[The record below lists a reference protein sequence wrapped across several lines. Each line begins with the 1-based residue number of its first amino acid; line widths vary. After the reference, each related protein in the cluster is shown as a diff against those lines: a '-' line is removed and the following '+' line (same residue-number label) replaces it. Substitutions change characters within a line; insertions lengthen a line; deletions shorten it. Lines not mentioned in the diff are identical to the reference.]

1 MKLTR
6 LLGGVLLV
14 GLIWLAG
21 VAWAVDFPPPEGAIN
36 DFADLIPSASEP
48 RLEAL
53 AAEILRKTGVSM
65 VVATFPDM
73 SGEDIDT
80 FSTELYK
87 AWGIGRAGEDKGV
100 LMLLA
105 LAERR
110 FRIETGYG
118 VEGVLP
124 DGVVGRIMRQDILPP
139 FKKGRFDEGFE
150 RGMAAMGRVVAKD
163 AGVELA
169 GQPASPQASPAQPRK
184 GNWFFL
190 IFIALILL
198 MIFRRRR
205 RPGGR
210 QVGGLG
216 GMLPW
221 LFLGSM
227 MGSSRGMGGG
237 LGGGFGG
244 FGGGFG
250 GFGGGMSG
258 GGGVSGSF

>member
-6 LLGGVLLV
+6 LLGGVFLV

-21 VAWAVDFPPPEGAIN
+21 SAWAVEFPPPEGAIN
-36 DFADLIPSASEP
+36 DFADLIPAASEP

-53 AAEILRKTGVSM
+53 AAEILSKTGVSM
-65 VVATFPDM
+65 VVATFKDL

-80 FSTELYK
+80 FSTGLYQ
-87 AWGIGRAGEDKGV
+87 AWGVGRAGEDKGV

-105 LAERR
+105 LKERR

-118 VEGVLP
+118 VEGVLT
-124 DGVVGRIMRQDILPP
+124 DGVVGRIMRKDILPP

-150 RGMAAMGRVVAKD
+150 KGMTSMGQVVAQK

-169 GQPASPQASPAQPRK
+169 GQPASPQASSAQPRK

-198 MIFRRRR
+198 MLFRRRR
-205 RPGGR
+205 RPDGR
-210 QVGGLG
+210 RVGGLG
-216 GMLPW
+216 SMLPW

-227 MGSSRGMGGG
+227 IGSSRG
-237 LGGGFGG
+237 LGGGFGGSFGG